1 MSISTTMSNI
11 NRIQKD
17 IASLQKQLSDEQR
30 KEAQLSGKINQ
41 KNRVPTPSSFS
52 TPYFSKFL
60 YPFYYNIKFFK
71 SKAQN
76 VI

>member
-41 KNRVPTPSSFS
+41 IKRSVTKS
-52 TPYFSKFL
+52 TSLSTLNSKMSE
-60 YPFYYNIKFFK
+60 I
-71 SKAQN
+71 SRH
-76 VI
+76 

>member
-41 KNRVPTPSSFS
+41 IKRSVTKS
-52 TPYFSKFL
+52 TSL
-60 YPFYYNIKFFK
+60 
-71 SKAQN
+71 
-76 VI
+76 

>member
-41 KNRVPTPSSFS
+41 IKRSVTKS
-52 TPYFSKFL
+52 TSLSTLNSKMSE
-60 YPFYYNIKFFK
+60 ISRHK
-71 SKAQN
+71 
-76 VI
+76 

>member
-41 KNRVPTPSSFS
+41 IKRSVTKS
-52 TPYFSKFL
+52 TSLSTLNSKMSE
-60 YPFYYNIKFFK
+60 I
-71 SKAQN
+71 SR
-76 VI
+76 

>member
-41 KNRVPTPSSFS
+41 IKRSVTKSTSLSTLNSKMSEISRHKN
-52 TPYFSKFL
+52 
-60 YPFYYNIKFFK
+60 
-71 SKAQN
+71 
-76 VI
+76 

>member
-41 KNRVPTPSSFS
+41 IKRSVTKS
-52 TPYFSKFL
+52 TSLSTLNSKMSE
-60 YPFYYNIKFFK
+60 I
-71 SKAQN
+71 
-76 VI
+76 

>member
-41 KNRVPTPSSFS
+41 IKRSVTKS
-52 TPYFSKFL
+52 TSLSTLNSKMSE
-60 YPFYYNIKFFK
+60 I
-71 SKAQN
+71 S
-76 VI
+76 

>member
-41 KNRVPTPSSFS
+41 IKRSVTKSTSLSTLNSKMSEISRHKND
-52 TPYFSKFL
+52 
-60 YPFYYNIKFFK
+60 
-71 SKAQN
+71 
-76 VI
+76 

>member
-41 KNRVPTPSSFS
+41 IKRSVTKS
-52 TPYFSKFL
+52 TSLSTLNSKM
-60 YPFYYNIKFFK
+60 
-71 SKAQN
+71 SE
-76 VI
+76 

>member
-41 KNRVPTPSSFS
+41 IKRSVTKS
-52 TPYFSKFL
+52 TSLSTLNSKM
-60 YPFYYNIKFFK
+60 
-71 SKAQN
+71 S
-76 VI
+76 